1 MNEDKIEQNALE
13 ILAELGWTIL
23 NGPEIGPDGT
33 NERQYGDVVLKSRLV
48 TAIQRINSIDSIST
62 VENAVTKIIRSTS
75 ADQLLDNRQFHDL
88 LVNGIDVESRIP
100 GNDEIKTIK
109 VKIFDFENPENNEF
123 VAVNQLTIIQ
133 DGINRRPDIVLFVN
147 GLPLVL
153 IEIKNAADSKA
164 DVTKA
169 FHQIKTY
176 KQQISNLFR
185 FNELCVISDGLDAR
199 VGTMTA
205 PFERFMLWKTIEG
218 EREVGNVPMFEVMIR
233 GLFDKNHLLDVIQNY
248 IVFERDGKDDNKFIK
263 KVAAYH
269 QYWAV
274 KKAIDRTIEASSAT
288 GNHKAGV
295 VWHTQGSGKSLSML
309 FYAGKLIGDNR
320 LKNPTIVVVTDRNDL
335 DGQLF
340 GTFVAGR
347 ELLRQE
353 PQQAESRSDLRKLL
367 QREVGGVIFTTIQ
380 KFSPQ
385 DDEDNYPMLSDRT
398 NIIVIADEA
407 HRSQY
412 GFKAHIQID
421 EENNEAKTV
430 YGNAKYMRDALPNAS
445 YIGFTGTPIETT
457 DKSTPA
463 VFGNYIDIYDV
474 QRAVEDKATVP
485 IYYES
490 RLVDL
495 GMDETTKQWL
505 DQEVDDLLEGEE
517 MNRQDQLKAEYAQKE
532 AIVGNIARLK
542 LIASD
547 IVEHFENR
555 QSVLDGKGMIVTMSR
570 RIAADLYDEII
581 AIRPDWH
588 SDSDE
593 SGAIKI
599 VMTGSAS
606 DELKLQQHIRNKQ
619 NIKIIEKRFKDVNND
634 LKLVI
639 VCDMWLTGFDVP
651 CLHTMYLDKPLKSHN
666 LMQAIARVN
675 RIYPNKE
682 GGLVVDYL
690 GVAVALRDALATY
703 TESGGKGKPAMDI
716 REAIAVMKTKFEIVR
731 DLFYGFDYMQYFTAN
746 TGTQLQIILDA
757 QEHILSVNDGKDRLK
772 QFVGELTKAFAL
784 SMPSPEA
791 LELREQVA
799 FFQAVKARIDKLDS
813 GGREGGPT
821 DQDYRMALRQIV
833 DKAIAPIGVVDVFA
847 AAGLEKPDLP
857 ILSDEFLA
865 EVRDMKRKNLAVEAL
880 KKLLSDEIKVHFGRN
895 VVKSD
900 SFSQMLSDA
909 LAKYKN
915 GTVEAA
921 QVIEELIEIAKQMKV
936 ASEEGKVTGLE
947 DDEVAFY
954 DALRSNGSA
963 MAVMEDKQLRELA
976 QLLVK
981 RVRSNISVD
990 WTIRAN
996 AQARLKVEVKRALN
1010 QYGYPPDQQA
1020 MATDLV
1026 LEQAINYGD
1035 EWSERSQKTGYDA
1048 LDDAGVSVID

>member
-1 MNEDKIEQNALE
+1 MTEDKIEQNSLE
-13 ILAELGWTIL
+13 LLAVLGWTIL
-23 NGPEIGPDGT
+23 NGPEIGPDGKI
-33 NERQYGDVVLKSRLV
+33 ERQYADVVLIRRLEA
-48 TAIQRINSIDSIST
+48 AIERINPHIPAASREEVAKRITRIHSPDL
-62 VENAVTKIIRSTS
+62 
-75 ADQLLDNRQFHDL
+75 LLDNKDFHNL
-88 LVNGIDVESRIP
+88 LVNGVDVEYRAGDGQIRP
-100 GNDEIKTIK
+100 TQ
-109 VKIFDFENPENNEF
+109 VRIFDFDNVDNNEF
-123 VAVNQLTIIQ
+123 VAVNQLTVIQ
-133 DGINRRPDIVLFVN
+133 DGVNRRPDVVLFVN
-147 GLPLVL
+147 GLPIVL

-164 DVTKA
+164 DVVKA
-169 FHQIKTY
+169 FRQIQTY
-176 KQQISNLFR
+176 KDQISNLFR
-185 FNELCVISDGLDAR
+185 FNELCVITDGLDAR
-199 VGTMTA
+199 VGTLTA
-205 PFERFMLWKTIEG
+205 PLERFMSWKTIEG
-218 EREVGNVPMFEVMIR
+218 EREAGNVPMFEVMIR
-233 GLFDKNHLLDVIQNY
+233 GLFNKPHLLDVIRNF
-248 IVFERDGKDDNKFIK
+248 IVFERDGKNDEKFVK

-274 KKAIDRTIEASSAT
+274 KKALDRTIEASSSESD
-288 GNHKAGV
+288 HRAGV

-309 FYAGKLIGDNR
+309 FYAGKLISDTR

-340 GTFVAGR
+340 GTFAACR
-347 ELLRQE
+347 ELLRQK
-353 PQQAESRSDLRKLL
+353 PQQADSRRDLRKLL

-380 KFSPQ
+380 KFSPE

-412 GFKAHIQID
+412 GFKARIQID
-421 EENNEAKTV
+421 EEQGEAKTV

-517 MNRQDQLKAEYAQKE
+517 MTRQDQLKAEYAQKE

-542 LIASD
+542 LIAKD
-547 IVEHFENR
+547 IVDHFENR

-570 RIAADLYDEII
+570 RIAADLYEEII
-581 AIRPDWH
+581 AIRPEWH
-588 SDSDE
+588 DKDDE
-593 SGAIKI
+593 HGAIKV

-606 DELKLQQHIRNKQ
+606 DELQLQQHIRNKQ
-619 NIKIIEKRFKDVNND
+619 NIKTIERRFKDVKDD
-634 LKLVI
+634 LKLVV

-651 CLHTMYLDKPLKSHN
+651 SLHTMYLDKPLKSHN

-675 RIYPNKE
+675 RVYPGKE

-703 TESGGKGKPAMDI
+703 TQSGGNGKPALDI

-731 DLFYGFDYMQYFTAN
+731 DLFYGFDYMQYFSADTS
-746 TGTQLQIILDA
+746 TQLQVILDA
-757 QEHILSVNDGKDRLK
+757 EEHILSIHDGKKRLK
-772 QFVGELTKAFAL
+772 QHVSELSKAFAL
-784 SMPSPEA
+784 SMPSVEA

-813 GGREGGPT
+813 SGGEGGPT
-821 DQDYRMALRQIV
+821 DDDYRMALRQIV

-865 EVRDMKRKNLAVEAL
+865 EVRDMKRKNLAVDAL
-880 KKLLSDEIKVHFGRN
+880 QKLLNDEVKVHFGRN

-900 SFSQMLSDA
+900 SFSKMLANA

-936 ASEEGKVTGLE
+936 ASEEGKVTGLA

-954 DALRSNGSA
+954 DALRANGSA
-963 MAVMEDKQLRELA
+963 KEVMEDKQLRELA

-996 AQARLKVEVKRALN
+996 AQARLKVEVKKVLN

-1020 MATDLV
+1020 LATDLV

-1035 EWSERSQKTGYDA
+1035 EWSERSQKTGYEA
-1048 LDDAGVSVID
+1048 LEDMGASVIE

>member
-1 MNEDKIEQNALE
+1 MTEDKIEQNSLE
-13 ILAELGWTIL
+13 ILAELGWTLL

-33 NERQYGDVVLKSRLV
+33 NERQYTDVVLSRRLES
-48 TAIQRINSIDSIST
+48 AIELINPDVPAASRDEVIKK
-62 VENAVTKIIRSTS
+62 VIRTS
-75 ADQLLDNRQFHDL
+75 SPDLLLDNKDFHNL
-88 LVNGIDVESRIP
+88 LVNGVDVEYRA
-100 GNDEIKTIK
+100 NDGQIRSTQ
-109 VKIFDFENPENNEF
+109 VRIFDFDHPENNDF

-133 DGINRRPDIVLFVN
+133 DGVNRRPDVVLFVN
-147 GLPLVL
+147 GLPLVI

-164 DVTKA
+164 DVVKA
-169 FHQIKTY
+169 FRQIQTY
-176 KQQISNLFR
+176 KHQISNLFR
-185 FNELCVISDGLDAR
+185 FNELCVITDGLDAR
-199 VGTMTA
+199 IGTLTA
-205 PFERFMLWKTIEG
+205 QLERFMPWKTIDG
-218 EREVGNVPMFEVMIR
+218 EREAGNVPMFDVMIR
-233 GLFDKNHLLDVIQNY
+233 GLFNKTHLLDVIQNF
-248 IVFERDGKDDNKFIK
+248 IVFERDGKNDEKFIK

-274 KKAIDRTIEASSAT
+274 KKAIDRTIEATSAV
-288 GNHKAGV
+288 GDHRAGV

-309 FYAGKLIGDNR
+309 FYAGKLITDIR

-340 GTFVAGR
+340 GTFAACR

-353 PQQAESRSDLRKLL
+353 PQQADSRRDLRKLL

-380 KFSPQ
+380 KFSPE
-385 DDEDNYPMLSDRT
+385 DSEDNYPMLSDRT

-412 GFKAHIQID
+412 GFKAKIQVD
-421 EENNEAKTV
+421 EEQGEAKTV

-495 GMDETTKQWL
+495 GMDETTKLWL

-517 MNRQDQLKAEYAQKE
+517 MTRQDQLKAEYAQKE

-542 LIASD
+542 LIAKD

-555 QSVLDGKGMIVTMSR
+555 LSVLDGKGMIVTMSR
-570 RIAADLYDEII
+570 RIAADLYEEII
-581 AIRPDWH
+581 TIRPEWH
-588 SDSDE
+588 NNNDE
-593 SGAIKI
+593 RGAIKV

-619 NIKIIEKRFKDVNND
+619 NIKTIEKRFKDIKD
-634 LKLVI
+634 ELKLVI

-651 CLHTMYLDKPLKSHN
+651 SLHTMYLDKPLKSHN

-675 RIYPNKE
+675 RVYPGKE

-703 TESGGKGKPAMDI
+703 TQSGGNGKPMLDI

-731 DLFYGFDYMQYFTAN
+731 DLFYGFDYMRYFN
-746 TGTQLQIILDA
+746 SDTGSQLQIILDA
-757 QEHILSVNDGKDRLK
+757 EEHILSVHDGKKRLK
-772 QFVGELTKAFAL
+772 QHVTELSKAFAL
-784 SMPSPEA
+784 SMPSVEA

-813 GGREGGPT
+813 GGGRGGPT
-821 DQDYRMALRQIV
+821 DDDYRMALRQIV

-880 KKLLSDEIKVHFGRN
+880 QKLLNDEIKVHFGRN

-900 SFSQMLSDA
+900 SFSAMLANA

-921 QVIEELIEIAKQMKV
+921 QVIEELIEIAKQMKA
-936 ASEEGKVTGLE
+936 ASEEGKVTGLA

-954 DALRSNGSA
+954 DALRANGSA
-963 MAVMEDKQLRELA
+963 AAVMEDAQLRDLA
-976 QLLVK
+976 RLLVK
-981 RVRSNISVD
+981 RVRGNISVD

-1020 MATDLV
+1020 IATDLV
-1026 LEQAINYGD
+1026 LEQAVNYGD
-1035 EWSERSQKTGYDA
+1035 EWASNDIKTGRET
-1048 LDDAGVSVID
+1048 LDEMGASIIE

>member
-1 MNEDKIEQNALE
+1 MTEDKIEQSSLE
-13 ILAELGWTIL
+13 ILSEIGWTIL
-23 NGPEIGPDGT
+23 NGPQIGPDGT
-33 NERQYGDVVLKSRLV
+33 NERQYSDVVLNGRLNDAIYRLNPDIPMASRNEVVKKIVRTSSPDLLLDNKIFHNMLV
-48 TAIQRINSIDSIST
+48 NGVDIEYRADDGQ
-62 VENAVTKIIRSTS
+62 IRSTQ
-75 ADQLLDNRQFHDL
+75 AR
-88 LVNGIDVESRIP
+88 
-100 GNDEIKTIK
+100 
-109 VKIFDFENPENNEF
+109 IFDFENIEKNEF
-123 VAVNQLTIIQ
+123 IAINQLTIIQ
-133 DGINRRPDIVLFVN
+133 DNINRRPDVVLYIN

-153 IEIKNAADSKA
+153 IELKNAADVKA

-169 FHQIKTY
+169 FHQIQTY
-176 KQQISNLFR
+176 KHQISNIFR

-199 VGTMTA
+199 VGTLTA
-205 PFERFMLWKTIEG
+205 PFERFMSWKTIDG
-218 EREVGNVPMFEVMIR
+218 EREVGKVPMFEVMIR
-233 GLFDKNHLLDVIQNY
+233 GLFDKYHLLDIIKNFV
-248 IVFERDGKDDNKFIK
+248 VFERDGKDDQKFIK

-274 KKAIDRTIEASSAT
+274 NKAIDRTIIAS
-288 GNHKAGV
+288 GNEGDHRAGV

-309 FYAGKLIGDNR
+309 FYAGKLIGDSR

-340 GTFVAGR
+340 GTFAAGH

-353 PQQAESRSDLRKLL
+353 PQQAESRRDLRRLL

-380 KFSPQ
+380 KFSPEES
-385 DDEDNYPMLSDRT
+385 EDNYPTLSDRT

-412 GFKAHIQID
+412 GFKAHIQIN
-421 EENNEAKTV
+421 EEQGEAKTV

-463 VFGNYIDIYDV
+463 VFGDYIDIYDV

-495 GMDETTKQWL
+495 GMDETTKLWL
-505 DQEVDDLLEGEE
+505 DKEVDDLLEGEE

-532 AIVGNIARLK
+532 AIVGNSARLK
-542 LIASD
+542 LIAKD
-547 IVEHFENR
+547 IVEHFEHR

-570 RIAADLYDEII
+570 QIAADLYEEIV
-581 AIRPDWH
+581 AIRPTWH
-588 SDSDE
+588 NLDDTR
-593 SGAIKI
+593 GAIKV

-606 DELKLQQHIRNKQ
+606 DELKLQQHIRNKF
-619 NIKIIEKRFKDVNND
+619 NLKVVEKRFKDVKDD

-675 RIYPNKE
+675 RVYPGKN

-703 TESGGKGKPAMDI
+703 TQSGGNGKPALDI

-731 DLFYGFDYMQYFTAN
+731 DLFYGFDYMQYFSAN
-746 TGTQLQIILDA
+746 TGSQLQIILDA
-757 QEHILSVNDGKDRLK
+757 EEHILSVNDGKKRFM
-772 QFVGELTKAFAL
+772 QHMAELTKAFAL
-784 SMPSPEA
+784 SMPSIEA

-799 FFQAVKARIDKLDS
+799 FFQAIKARIDKLDS
-813 GGREGGPT
+813 TGENGGPS
-821 DQDYRMALRQIV
+821 DADYKMALRQIV
-833 DKAIAPIGVVDVFA
+833 DKAIAPIGVIDVFA
-847 AAGLEKPDLP
+847 AAGLERPDIP
-857 ILSDEFLA
+857 VLSDEFLA

-880 KKLLSDEIKVHFGRN
+880 QKLLNDEIKIHFGRN
-895 VVKSD
+895 VIKSD
-900 SFSQMLSDA
+900 TFSKLLANA

-915 GTVEAA
+915 GTIEAA
-921 QVIEELIEIAKQMKV
+921 QVIEELIDIAKQMKK
-936 ASEEGKVTGLE
+936 ASEEGKVTGLA

-954 DALRSNGSA
+954 DALRANGSA
-963 MAVMEDKQLRELA
+963 TAVMEDKQLRELA

-981 RVRSNISVD
+981 RVRSNISID
-990 WTIRAN
+990 WTIKTN
-996 AQARLKVEVKRALN
+996 AQAKLKVEVKKALN

-1020 MATDLV
+1020 IATQLV

-1035 EWSERSQKTGYDA
+1035 EWSVRQKTDSY
-1048 LDDAGVSVID
+1048 GVLEDMGTSVIS

>member
-1 MNEDKIEQNALE
+1 MTEDKIEQNALE
-13 ILAELGWTIL
+13 ILAGMGWEIL
-23 NGPEIGPDGT
+23 NGPVIGPDGT
-33 NERQYGDVVLKSRLV
+33 NERQYTDAVLNHRLE
-48 TAIQRINSIDSIST
+48 TAIERINPDIPSVSHEE
-62 VENAVTKIIRSTS
+62 VVKKIIRTS
-75 ADQLLDNRQFHDL
+75 SPDLLLDNKDFHNL
-88 LVNGIDVESRIP
+88 LVNGVDVEYRTGDGQIRSTQVR
-100 GNDEIKTIK
+100 
-109 VKIFDFENPENNEF
+109 VFDFDNIENNEF
-123 VAVNQLTIIQ
+123 VAVNQLTVIQ
-133 DGINRRPDIVLFVN
+133 DEVNRRPDVVLFVN
-147 GLPLVL
+147 GLPIGV

-164 DVTKA
+164 DVVKA
-169 FHQIKTY
+169 FRQIQTY
-176 KQQISNLFR
+176 KHQISNLFR
-185 FNELCVISDGLDAR
+185 FNELCVITDGLDAR
-199 VGTMTA
+199 IGTLTA
-205 PFERFMLWKTIEG
+205 QLERFMSWKTIDG
-218 EREVGNVPMFEVMIR
+218 EREAGNVPMFDVMIR
-233 GLFDKNHLLDVIQNY
+233 GLFNKTHLLDVIQNF
-248 IVFERDGKDDNKFIK
+248 IVFERDGKNDEKFIK

-274 KKAIDRTIEASSAT
+274 KKAIDRTIEASSAESD
-288 GNHKAGV
+288 HRAGV

-309 FYAGKLIGDNR
+309 FYAGKLITDIR

-340 GTFVAGR
+340 GTFVASR

-353 PQQAESRSDLRKLL
+353 PQQADSRRDLRKLL

-380 KFSPQ
+380 KFSPE
-385 DDEDNYPMLSDRT
+385 DSEDNYPMLSDRT

-412 GFKAHIQID
+412 GFKAKIQVD
-421 EENNEAKTV
+421 EERGEAKTV

-517 MNRQDQLKAEYAQKE
+517 MTRQDQLKAEYAQKE

-542 LIASD
+542 LIAKD

-570 RIAADLYDEII
+570 RIAADLYEEII
-581 AIRPDWH
+581 AIRPEWH
-588 SDSDE
+588 DKDDE
-593 SGAIKI
+593 HGAIKV

-606 DELKLQQHIRNKQ
+606 DELQLQQHIRNKQ
-619 NIKIIEKRFKDVNND
+619 NIKTIEKRFKDVNDD
-634 LKLVI
+634 LKLVV

-651 CLHTMYLDKPLKSHN
+651 SLHTMYLDKPLKSHN

-675 RIYPNKE
+675 RVYPGKE

-703 TESGGKGKPAMDI
+703 TQSGGNGKPMLDI

-731 DLFYGFDYMQYFTAN
+731 DLFYGFDYMRYFN
-746 TGTQLQIILDA
+746 SDTGSQLQIILDA
-757 QEHILSVNDGKDRLK
+757 EEHILSVHDGKKRLK
-772 QFVGELTKAFAL
+772 QHVTELSKAFAL
-784 SMPSPEA
+784 SMPSVEA

-813 GGREGGPT
+813 GGSEGGPT
-821 DQDYRMALRQIV
+821 DDDYRMALRQIV

-880 KKLLSDEIKVHFGRN
+880 QKLLNDEIKVHFGRN

-900 SFSQMLSDA
+900 SFSQMLSNA

-921 QVIEELIEIAKQMKV
+921 QVIEELIEIAKQMKT

-954 DALRSNGSA
+954 DALCANGSA
-963 MAVMEDKQLRELA
+963 KEVMEDKQLRELA

-996 AQARLKVEVKRALN
+996 AQARLKVEVKKALN

-1020 MATDLV
+1020 LATDLV

-1035 EWSERSQKTGYDA
+1035 EWSERSSKTGYEA
-1048 LDDAGVSVID
+1048 LEDMGASVIN